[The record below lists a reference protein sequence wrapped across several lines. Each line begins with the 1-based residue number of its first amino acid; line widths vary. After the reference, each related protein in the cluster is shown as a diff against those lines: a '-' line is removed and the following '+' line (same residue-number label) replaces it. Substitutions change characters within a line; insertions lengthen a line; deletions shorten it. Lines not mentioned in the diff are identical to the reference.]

1 MHSHHTETL
10 NKAIVRRMF
19 DEMWNEGN
27 LDVVDELFDPNYAG
41 HDPTDPNPET
51 REVHSSADAKQWVG
65 MVRAAVPDIH
75 FTVDDLIAEGDKV
88 IARWTAEGTHT
99 GELMGI
105 PATGR
110 RGRVSG
116 ILIYR
121 IVDGKIKE
129 GWQNWNTIGLLQQLG
144 ILPSP
149 LDLREDQK

>member
-1 MHSHHTETL
+1 MQSHRTETL
-10 NKAIVRRMF
+10 NKAVVHRMF
-19 DEMWNEGN
+19 QEMWNEGN
-27 LDVVDELFDPNYAG
+27 LDVVDELFAPDYAG

-51 REVHSSADAKQWVG
+51 REVSSAADAKAWVG

-105 PATGR
+105 PPTGR
-110 RGRVSG
+110 RGTVSG

-121 IVDGKIKE
+121 LVEGKIKE
-129 GWQNWNTIGLLQQLG
+129 GWQNWDTLGMLRQLG

-149 LDLREDQK
+149 LDPGGDEE